1 MRRGARRRGRVR
13 LRLRRPTHAGPDGAR
28 CGAFG
33 LWVVILAAVV
43 FGILYNR
50 GLGEDSIRGWSSALY
65 GSKREDANHWS
76 RTGGKRKR

>member
-1 MRRGARRRGRVR
+1 MVR
-13 LRLRRPTHAGPDGAR
+13 WLVFAAIVIVSAFVAIVAGWQ
-28 CGAFG
+28 FG
-33 LWVVILAAVV
+33 LWVIILAAVA

-65 GSKREDANHWS
+65 RNKREDANHWS

>member
-1 MRRGARRRGRVR
+1 MVR
-13 LRLRRPTHAGPDGAR
+13 WIVLAAIVIISAFVAIVAGWQ
-28 CGAFG
+28 FG
-33 LWVVILAAVV
+33 LWVIILAAVV

-65 GSKREDANHWS
+65 GNKREDANHWS